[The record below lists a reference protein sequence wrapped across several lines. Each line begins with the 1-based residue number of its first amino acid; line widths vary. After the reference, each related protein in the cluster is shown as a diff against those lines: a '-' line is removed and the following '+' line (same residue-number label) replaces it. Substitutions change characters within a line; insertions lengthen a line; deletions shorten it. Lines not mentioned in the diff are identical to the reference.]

1 MRKLVLNILFIA
13 ISLILF
19 SACKSTK
26 KGCGL
31 TSDIQKIEQPTQTT
45 VNNITVLRGV

>member
-1 MRKLVLNILFIA
+1 MKNYIFNFLA
-13 ISLILF
+13 IVALLLLL

-31 TSDIQKIEQPTQTT
+31 TSDATQIQQTT
-45 VNNITVLRGV
+45 PLQTNTTVATLN

>member
-1 MRKLVLNILFIA
+1 MKKLISNIFFIA
-13 ISLILF
+13 MSLILF

-31 TSDIQKIEQPTQTT
+31 TSDIQKIEQPTA
-45 VNNITVLRGV
+45 NDITVLRDV

>member
-1 MRKLVLNILFIA
+1 MKNLIFNFLKVIVLL
-13 ISLILF
+13 LLL

-31 TSDIQKIEQPTQTT
+31 TSDATQIQSIPNPHSEIVATL
-45 VNNITVLRGV
+45 N

>member
-1 MRKLVLNILFIA
+1 MKNYILNFLKIAVLLLVL
-13 ISLILF
+13 

-31 TSDIQKIEQPTQTT
+31 TSDATQIQQVTTSQT
-45 VNNITVLRGV
+45 NIVATLD

>member
-1 MRKLVLNILFIA
+1 MKKLISNIFFIA
-13 ISLILF
+13 MFLMLF

-31 TSDIQKIEQPTQTT
+31 TSDTQKIEQPT
-45 VNNITVLRGV
+45 VNNIIVLREV

>member
-1 MRKLVLNILFIA
+1 MKKTILNIFFIA
-13 ISLILF
+13 ISLMLF

-31 TSDIQKIEQPTQTT
+31 TSDIQKIEQPT
-45 VNNITVLRGV
+45 VNSITILRDV

>member
-1 MRKLVLNILFIA
+1 MKKSFLNIFFIT
-13 ISLILF
+13 ISLMLF

-31 TSDIQKIEQPTQTT
+31 TSDAQKIEQPT
-45 VNNITVLRGV
+45 VNKITVLRDV